1 MAIWGKTSG
10 AESRPKSL
18 PMDSNSGYSREFV
31 TSTSKGWV
39 MQPGTAS
46 TATGNDNVNA
56 DPEILVAIRNLSVNF
71 KSGNLLSFDIDDAQL
86 ADTGIFDIRLT
97 FDEPMSVTS
106 ASVTAN
112 ANTVPPNQTVTNK
125 AYILLSRLGGTDM
138 VEDSTVLMAY
148 LTKQGF
154 AAADGDRGGSGTN
167 TLTFRGILQSA
178 DAGFLAFTDSNLH
191 LNGTATIQSDSET
204 FSGVLLEGSS
214 DDSLV
219 LDASAG
225 ARKTIAGAV
234 TDSATITV
242 DGGSG
247 TVVVGQV
254 VTVNGEGSAP
264 AASITSNNGINA
276 TDTSGSTDNTI
287 TVLTVT
293 DATNF
298 ILSENVTIADNINLL
313 FSVNAGEGIE
323 QNSVSMTTEGADGAT
338 SVVGGTAYRTGFGL
352 DTIVGRVSLL
362 EDTAQTGSGNS
373 HLVNEDDSGSK
384 FSAEEFTTDQAG
396 LVLDETEQAGSA
408 SGSAFILK
416 SVTTA

>member
-10 AESRPKSL
+10 EESRPKSL

-31 TSTSKGWV
+31 TATSKGWV

-46 TATGNDNVNA
+46 AATGNDNASA

-71 KSGNLLSFDIDDAQL
+71 KSGNLLSVDYTSGLVADSGTFDL
-86 ADTGIFDIRLT
+86 VLT
-97 FDEPMSVTS
+97 FDEEITVTS
-106 ASVTAN
+106 AARTAN
-112 ANTVPPNQTVTNK
+112 QVVTNK
-125 AYILLSRLGGTDM
+125 VFILLDELGGTDM
-138 VEDSTVLMAY
+138 VSDGTMACQY
-148 LTKQGF
+148 VS
-154 AAADGDRGGSGTN
+154 GSGSN
-167 TLTFRGILQSA
+167 TLTFRGVRSQNA
-178 DAGFLAFTDSNLH
+178 AGFLAFADDNIH
-191 LNGTATIQSDSET
+191 VNGTATLQSDSET

-214 DDSLV
+214 EDSLV

-225 ARKTIAGAV
+225 AKKTIAGAV
-234 TDSATITV
+234 TDSASITV

-247 TVVVGQV
+247 TVAVGQV

-287 TVLTVT
+287 TVLTVSS
-293 DATNF
+293 ATAF
-298 ILSENVTIADNINLL
+298 ILSENVTIADNVNLL
-313 FSVNAGEGIE
+313 FSANAGEGIE

-338 SVVGGTAYRTGFGL
+338 SVVGESAYRTGFGL

>member
-1 MAIWGKTSG
+1 MAIWGKTNG

-31 TSTSKGWV
+31 TATSKGWV

-46 TATGNDNVNA
+46 AATGNDNASA

-71 KSGNLLSFDIDDAQL
+71 KSGNLLSIDWTDGAYADAADFDL
-86 ADTGIFDIRLT
+86 VLS
-97 FDEPMSVTS
+97 FDEEITVTS
-106 ASVTAN
+106 AAATAN
-112 ANTVPPNQTVTNK
+112 QTITNK
-125 AYILLSRLGGTDM
+125 VFILLTELGATDM
-138 VEDSTVLMAY
+138 AS
-148 LTKQGF
+148 
-154 AAADGDRGGSGTN
+154 DGTIACQYKSGTGTN
-167 TLTFRGILQSA
+167 TITFRGRRSQTA
-178 DAGFLAFTDSNLH
+178 AGFLAFHDNFIH
-191 LNGTATIQSDSET
+191 VNGTATMQSDSET

-293 DATNF
+293 SATVF
-298 ILSENVTIADNINLL
+298 ILSENVTIADNVNLL
-313 FSVNAGEGIE
+313 FSANAGEGIE
-323 QNSVSMTTEGADGAT
+323 MNSVSMSTEGADGAT
-338 SVVGGTAYRTGFGL
+338 DVTGSQAYRTGFGV
-352 DTIVGRVSLL
+352 DTIVGRVSML
-362 EDTAQTGSGNS
+362 EDSDQFV
-373 HLVNEDDSGSK
+373 VNEDDTGGK
-384 FSAEEFTTDQAG
+384 FTAEAFTTDAAG
-396 LVLDETEQAGSA
+396 LVTETQAGSA
-408 SGSAFILK
+408 SGSAEILK
-416 SVTTA
+416 GVTMS